1 MLFNCFS
8 LRWNYFH
15 LFESIFFG
23 TFEASLSLVSIIAL
37 VCLVSRCS
45 LDVSAAP
52 PAPVTHFG
60 AFIADALRN
69 FLVGNEFFC
78 CWRFSV
84 INYVQLPVGRW
95 LWIFFL
101 KKRDACGQPAPL
113 NGTKK
118 SLLSVGGGFGLP

>member
-1 MLFNCFS
+1 
-8 LRWNYFH
+8 
-15 LFESIFFG
+15 
-23 TFEASLSLVSIIAL
+23 VSIIAL

-60 AFIADALRN
+60 ACIADASRN

-101 KKRDACGQPAPL
+101 RSKTLVVSQRL
-113 NGTKK
+113 
-118 SLLSVGGGFGLP
+118 